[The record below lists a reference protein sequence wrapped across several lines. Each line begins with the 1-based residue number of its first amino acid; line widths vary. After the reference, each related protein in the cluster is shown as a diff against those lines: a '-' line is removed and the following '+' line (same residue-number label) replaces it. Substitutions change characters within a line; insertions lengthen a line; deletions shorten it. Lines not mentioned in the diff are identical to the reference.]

1 MIIFEKMI
9 MIESVKHIISGIIEE
24 ENNGFRLALEQS
36 FKNVK
41 NSLCFVLKD
50 NANRPIIRLTNE
62 QFKKCIFIEGT
73 NEE

>member
-9 MIESVKHIISGIIEE
+9 MIESVRQIISGIIEE

-50 NANRPIIRLTNE
+50 NIKRPIMRITNE

-73 NEE
+73 KE